1 MAILLQYSSFSCS
14 FSNISQIYCL
24 KTMIDWILQTIS
36 EEEKLFLIYE
46 EKLEVVLKICLK
58 RILTAEVHAV
68 GGDSK
73 LIFLLTLF

>member
-14 FSNISQIYCL
+14 FSNFRQIYCL
-24 KTMIDWILQTIS
+24 KTMIDRILQTIS

-58 RILTAEVHAV
+58 RILIASVHAV